1 MSIDLRILGCHGG
14 ETRDHRT
21 SAFLVENRLAVDAG
35 SITGMLTLEEQRRIE
50 VVLVSHAHMDHVRD
64 LATLADN
71 RCQQGGPPLT
81 IAATEGTLDVLK
93 TDFFNGRL
101 WPDFTQIETLYGPTV
116 RFQGLMPE
124 TTLELSGLRI
134 TAVMVD
140 HTVETSA
147 FVIDNTTSAIAY
159 SGDTGPTDRLWEIL
173 AKQSNLRGLLI
184 ETSFPNAKAELA
196 RISGHHTPATLNQDL
211 YKLHSHSG
219 MPVFIFHIK
228 PMFQQQVELELQEL
242 NRSELTILKLGDNFR
257 L

>member
-21 SAFLVENRLAVDAG
+21 SAFLVDERLALDAG

-81 IAATEGTLDVLK
+81 IAATQGTIHVLK
-93 TDFFNGRL
+93 THFFNGRL

-116 RFQGLMPE
+116 RFEVLEPE
-124 TTLELSGLRI
+124 TPRELSGLRI
-134 TAVMVD
+134 TPVMVS

-147 FVIDNTTSAIAY
+147 FVIDNAQSAIAY
-159 SGDTGPTDRLWEIL
+159 SGDTGPTDRLWEVL
-173 AKQSNLRGLLI
+173 AKQSNLRALLI

-196 RISGHHTPATLNQDL
+196 RISGHHTPASLNQEL
-211 YKLHSHSG
+211 AKLRTPKDMS
-219 MPVFIFHIK
+219 VLIFHIK
-228 PMFQQQVELELQEL
+228 PLFQRQVEQELEQL
-242 NRSELTILKLGDNFR
+242 NRSELRILKLGETFK